1 MPQSWFQGAPLALQ
15 RSSKLKKINFNLIW
29 HLFSL
34 LSGAVA
40 GISEGSSSLK
50 GVAWVTPL
58 VIGFVIV
65 VAMIATAALVYVRKA
80 ANTNSTINSAKFPVN
95 LTPVLFSGR
104 GDPVKKNST
113 TPTFREFQVNWN
125 ITVMQYYHNGEF
137 SLN

>member
-1 MPQSWFQGAPLALQ
+1 M
-15 RSSKLKKINFNLIW
+15 
-29 HLFSL
+29 
-34 LSGAVA
+34 
-40 GISEGSSSLK
+40 
-50 GVAWVTPL
+50 
-58 VIGFVIV
+58 IGFVIV

-125 ITVMQYYHNGEF
+125 ITIMQYYNNGLELV
-137 SLN
+137 S